1 MESYDTCA
9 RSVTSFVARDCAL
22 ISLATGITAENLREL
37 RDGLLDAPEASL
49 YHHFWGRLLRP
60 HFDEPEY
67 LNDFASWVYHSLRE
81 KALAERMSL
90 IDPTDFGDMEDVRQ
104 ELVELIEQRLE
115 ESESVPWARADQR
128 FYFIRAQLVLF
139 DTGLCV
145 DHPAKL
151 SALLPRFSTSS
162 LYYHFIDARRRNH
175 SHCDDFCSWLGGYG
189 DEFADLSHRLAGLD
203 PYFSSLHETRRRV
216 AEIFAEQFG
225 PPEEEATTPDGP
237 AGESDE
243 GSEEEWD
250 DAEEGGPPELQL

>member
-1 MESYDTCA
+1 MESLDTGA
-9 RSVTSFVARDCAL
+9 HVTPPASDVTCFVARDCAL
-22 ISLATGITAENLREL
+22 ISLATGITAETLREL
-37 RDGLLDAPEASL
+37 RDGLIEAPEASL

-60 HFDEPEY
+60 QFDEPEY
-67 LNDFASWVYHSLRE
+67 LNDFASWVHHSLRE

-90 IDPTDFGDMEDVRQ
+90 IDPTDFGDMEDVRH
-104 ELVELIEQRLE
+104 ELVELIEQRLD

-145 DHPAKL
+145 DHPAEL

-175 SHCDDFCSWLGGYG
+175 SHYDDFCSWLGNYG
-189 DEFADLSHRLAGLD
+189 NEFADLIQRLSSLD

-216 AEIFAEQFG
+216 ADIFAERF
-225 PPEEEATTPDGP
+225 DL
-237 AGESDE
+237 
-243 GSEEEWD
+243 
-250 DAEEGGPPELQL
+250 DAEECGPLKVRS

>member
-1 MESYDTCA
+1 
-9 RSVTSFVARDCAL
+9 VHPFVVRDCAL

-37 RDGLLDAPEASL
+37 RDGLVEAPEASL

-90 IDPTDFGDMEDVRQ
+90 IDPTDFANMEGVRQ
-104 ELVELIEQRLE
+104 ELVELIEQRLD
-115 ESESVPWARADQR
+115 ESESVPWAKTDQR

-139 DTGLCV
+139 DTGLRV
-145 DHPAKL
+145 DHPAEL

-162 LYYHFIDARRRNH
+162 LYYHFIDARRRNG
-175 SHCDDFCSWLGGYG
+175 SHCDDFCSWLAGYG
-189 DEFADLSHRLAGLD
+189 DEFAELANRLAALD

-216 AEIFAEQFG
+216 AEIFADQFG
-225 PPEEEATTPDGP
+225 EQEEEDTEARR
-237 AGESDE
+237 AAARAEDE
-243 GSEEEWD
+243 SEEEWY
-250 DAEEGGPPELQL
+250 DAEEGGPPEVRS